1 MLNSCEFIGN
11 LGADPET
18 RLFQNGGKV
27 CNLRLA
33 VTEKWKDRDGNPQ
46 EATEWITVAIFN
58 EGLVGVAER
67 FLKKGSKIYVRGA
80 WKTRK
85 YQTQDGSDRYS
96 TECVLRGFDS
106 KLVMLDGASGSGGG
120 NRDTSNRGDGSG
132 DWNTGSQGGGS
143 NYDNLDDDIPF

>member
-11 LGADPET
+11 LGADPEV
-18 RLFQNGGKV
+18 RSFSNGGKV

-46 EATEWITVAIFN
+46 EATEWVPVSIFN

-67 FLKKGSKIYVRGA
+67 FLRKGSKVYVRGA
-80 WKTRK
+80 FKTRK
-85 YQTQDGSDRYS
+85 YQAQDGSDRYS

-106 KLVMLDGASGSGGG
+106 KLVMLDGPQGGQQGG
-120 NRDTSNRGDGSG
+120 NSAPPQGDP
-132 DWNTGSQGGGS
+132 
-143 NYDNLDDDIPF
+143 LDDDIPF